1 MRLKDNIIK
10 RNVCMRVLMA
20 TMQLDIGGAETH
32 IVELSK
38 ALSRCGIQVFVAS
51 KGGAYV
57 KELEDAG
64 IKHFEVALNNK
75 KPGSLTS
82 AYKRLERIIL
92 DYKIDV
98 VHAHARIPGF
108 LCGLL
113 QKKHG
118 FRFVT
123 TAHWVFDTRFPFN
136 LLTNWGDRSLAV
148 SDDIKKYLVDNYGCQ
163 PENIRV
169 TINGVDME
177 KFSESVDFSDVAKE
191 FSFGKDKTRIV
202 YVSRMDVD
210 RSFAAHKL
218 IEAIPDLYE
227 RIPNLEVVIV
237 GGGNDF
243 DKIKEEAE
251 IMNKKIGSRV
261 VIITGGRTDI
271 NKFVAAGDVFVG
283 VSRAALEAMA
293 CRKPAIIA
301 GNEGYI
307 GIFDEDKLQIS
318 IDTNFCCRGCEMTT
332 TEKLREDLLTILAPE
347 KAEYRKHLG
356 DVAIDTVKKYYSVET
371 MANDAIKM
379 YVSIIKDSKIN
390 EVDTAELADIEKYL
404 PHGNSK
410 RNIDVMISG
419 YYGFHNSGDDSIL
432 TSVISNLRKKCPSIT
447 ITVLSKNP
455 QETEKIYG
463 VDAIDRFNICRIAL
477 ALRKTRLLISGG
489 GSLLQDVTSSA
500 SLYYYLTVMRLAK
513 ICGAKVMLY
522 ANGIGPISKRRNIRI
537 VKNVVSK
544 TDLITLREK
553 NSRDELQSILLE
565 EAPMFVTSDPVYAL
579 ENGDS
584 SLVDE
589 AIKRSGITDGNE
601 FFIIA
606 VREWKYSDREIA
618 DKIAEFAEAVSL
630 KYGLIPLIVP
640 MQDVYDKEIS
650 KRIADKINGKY
661 GLMEC
666 GLPPRT
672 MLGVVG
678 RAKFVV
684 GMRLHTLIYAV
695 KNAVPAI
702 ALDYDPKVAAV
713 MESAG
718 QKFSMKVERIETE
731 KLCSLADEIME
742 NREEICSRLS
752 EKSKQYNVLAEK
764 NIDMAIDLLK

>member
-1 MRLKDNIIK
+1 
-10 RNVCMRVLMA
+10 MRVLMA

-38 ALSRCGIQVFVAS
+38 ALVRCGIEVYVAS

-57 KELEDAG
+57 KELEASG
-64 IKHFEVALNNK
+64 ITHFEVPLHNK
-75 KPGSLTS
+75 RIGSLIS
-82 AYKRLERIIL
+82 AYKKLEQIIL
-92 DYKIDV
+92 EYKIDV
-98 VHAHARIPGF
+98 VHSHARIPGF

-113 QKKHG
+113 QKKYG

-136 LLTNWGDRSLAV
+136 LLSNWGDRSLAV
-148 SDDIKKYLVDNYGCQ
+148 SDDIKQYLVDNYGCDS
-163 PENIRV
+163 ENIRV

-177 KFSESVDFSDVAKE
+177 KFSENVDFSDIAKE
-191 FSFGKDKTRIV
+191 FDFGEDKTRIV

-210 RSFAAHKL
+210 RSYAAHKL
-218 IEAIPDLYE
+218 IEAVPDLYAE
-227 RIPNLEVVIV
+227 IPNLEVVIV

-243 DKIKEEAE
+243 EKIRKEAE
-251 IMNKKIGSRV
+251 KMNEETGSRI
-261 VIITGGRTDI
+261 IITTGARTDI
-271 NKFVAAGDVFVG
+271 NKFVASGDVFVG

-293 CRKPAIIA
+293 CHKPAIIA

-332 TEKLREDLLTILAPE
+332 TRQLKDDLLKILEPE

-356 DVAIDTVKKYYSVET
+356 DMSINTVKKYYSVET
-371 MANDAIKM
+371 MANDAVKM
-379 YVSIIKDSKIN
+379 YISIIKNSKIN
-390 EVDTAELADIEKYL
+390 EVDVSELEDIEKYL

-432 TSVISNLRKKCPSIT
+432 SAIISNLRKKCPNIS

-455 QETEKIYG
+455 HETARIHG
-463 VDAIDRFNICRIAL
+463 VSAIDRFNIRKITAAL
-477 ALRKTRLLISGG
+477 KRTKLLISGG

-500 SLYYYLTVMRLAK
+500 SLYYYLTVMHLAK
-513 ICGAKVMLY
+513 LCGAKVMLY
-522 ANGIGPISKRRNIRI
+522 ANGIGPISKKRNIRY
-537 VKNVVSK
+537 VKKTVNK
-544 TDLITLREK
+544 TDLVTLREK
-553 NSRDELQSILLE
+553 NSRVELQGILE
-565 EAPMFVTSDPVYAL
+565 ESVPVFVTADPVYAL

-584 SLVDE
+584 VLVDE
-589 AIKRSGITDGNE
+589 ALMRAGISDETD

-606 VREWKYSDREIA
+606 LREWKYSDKEIET
-618 DKIAEFAEAVSL
+618 KIAEFADVISR
-630 KYGLIPLIVP
+630 KYGIVPLVVP
-640 MQDVYDKEIS
+640 MQGIYDKEIS
-650 KRIADKINGKY
+650 QRIADKINSRCV
-661 GLMEC
+661 LLES
-666 GLPPRT
+666 GLPPKT
-672 MLGVVG
+672 MIGIVG
-678 RAKFVV
+678 KARFVV

-702 ALDYDPKVAAV
+702 ALDYDPKVDAV

-718 QKFSMKVERIETE
+718 QRFSMKVEQIDVER
-731 KLCSLADEIME
+731 LCSLADEIIE
-742 NREEICSRLS
+742 TREEISRQLF
-752 EKSKQYNVLAEK
+752 EKSQQYNVLAEK
-764 NIDMAIDLLK
+764 NVQMAIDLLK

>member
-1 MRLKDNIIK
+1 
-10 RNVCMRVLMA
+10 MRVLMA

-38 ALSRCGIQVFVAS
+38 ALTRCGIEVFVAS

-64 IKHFEVALNNK
+64 IKHFEVALHNK
-75 KPGSLTS
+75 KIGSLIS
-82 AYKRLERIIL
+82 AYKKLERIIL

-113 QKKHG
+113 QKKYG

-148 SDDIKKYLVDNYGCQ
+148 SDDIKKYLVDNYGCN

-177 KFSESVDFSDVAKE
+177 KFSENVDFSEVANE
-191 FSFGKDKTRIV
+191 FSFGADKTRIV

-210 RSFAAHKL
+210 RSYAAHKL

-227 RIPNLEVVIV
+227 KIPNLEVVIV

-251 IMNKKIGSRV
+251 AMNQKVSSRII
-261 VIITGGRTDI
+261 IITGGRTDI
-271 NKFVAAGDVFVG
+271 NKFVASGDVFVG

-332 TEKLREDLLTILAPE
+332 TEQLRDDLLSVLAPE
-347 KAEYRKHLG
+347 KTEYRKHLG
-356 DVAIDTVKKYYSVET
+356 DVSIDTVKKYYSVET
-371 MANDAIKM
+371 MANDAVKM
-379 YVSIIKDSKIN
+379 YISIIKNSKIN

-410 RNIDVMISG
+410 RDIDVMISG

-432 TSVISNLRKKCPSIT
+432 SAIISNLRKKCPNIS

-455 QETEKIYG
+455 QETASLHG
-463 VDAIDRFNICRIAL
+463 VNAVDRFNMWRIAA
-477 ALRKTRLLISGG
+477 ALRRTKLLISGG

-500 SLYYYLTVMRLAK
+500 SLYYYLAVMRLAK
-513 ICGAKVMLY
+513 LCGAKVMLY
-522 ANGIGPISKRRNIRI
+522 ANGIGPISKKRNIRC
-537 VKNVVSK
+537 VKTVVNK
-544 TDLITLREK
+544 TDLVTLREK
-553 NSRDELQSILLE
+553 NSRDELQRILE
-565 EAPMFVTSDPVYAL
+565 ENVPVFVTADPVYAL
-579 ENGDS
+579 ANGDI

-589 AIKRSGITDGNE
+589 AIRRSGISDKEE

-606 VREWKYSDREIA
+606 LREWKYSDKEIET
-618 DKIAEFAEAVSL
+618 KIAEFADAVSK
-630 KYGLIPLIVP
+630 KYGITPLVVP
-640 MQDVYDKEIS
+640 MQDIYDKEIS
-650 KRIADKINGKY
+650 QRIANKINGKS
-661 GLMEC
+661 GLLEG
-666 GLPPRT
+666 GLPPQT
-672 MLGVVG
+672 MIGVVG
-678 RAKFVV
+678 RAKFVL

-695 KNAVPAI
+695 KNSVPAI

-718 QKFSMKVERIETE
+718 QRFSEKVEQIDVE

-742 NREEICSRLS
+742 KREKICGQLS
-752 EKSKQYNVLAEK
+752 EKSQQYNVLAEK
-764 NIDMAIDLLK
+764 NIEMAIDLLK

>member
-1 MRLKDNIIK
+1 
-10 RNVCMRVLMA
+10 MRVLMA

-38 ALSRCGIQVFVAS
+38 ALVRCGIEVFVAS

-75 KPGSLTS
+75 KLGSLIS
-82 AYKRLERIIL
+82 AYKELERIIL

-123 TAHWVFDTRFPFN
+123 TAHWVFNTRFPFN

-148 SDDIKKYLVDNYGCQ
+148 SDDIKKYLVDNYGCD

-177 KFSESVDFSDVAKE
+177 KFSENADFSDIAKE
-191 FSFGKDKTRIV
+191 FSFGKDRTRIV

-210 RSFAAHKL
+210 RSYAAHKL

-227 RIPNLEVVIV
+227 KIPNLEVVIV

-251 IMNKKIGSRV
+251 AMNKKIGSRV

-271 NKFVAAGDVFVG
+271 NKFVASGDVFVG

-332 TEKLREDLLTILAPE
+332 TQQLRDDLLAVLAPE
-347 KAEYRKHLG
+347 KTEYRKHLG
-356 DVAIDTVKKYYSVET
+356 DVSLDTVKKYYSVET
-371 MANDAIKM
+371 MANDAVKM

-390 EVDTAELADIEKYL
+390 EVDTSELADIEKYL
-404 PHGNSK
+404 PHGNCK

-432 TSVISNLRKKCPSIT
+432 SSIISNLRKKCPNIS

-455 QETEKIYG
+455 QETAKIHG
-463 VDAIDRFNICRIAL
+463 VDAIDRFNIFRIAK
-477 ALRKTRLLISGG
+477 ALKRTKLLISGG

-513 ICGAKVMLY
+513 SRGAKVMLY
-522 ANGIGPISKRRNIRI
+522 ANGIGPISKKRNIRC
-537 VKNVVSK
+537 VKKVINK
-544 TDLITLREK
+544 TDMVTLREK
-553 NSRDELQSILLE
+553 NSRDEIQGILE
-565 EAPMFVTSDPVYAL
+565 ENIPVFVTADPVYAL
-579 ENGDS
+579 ENGNGR
-584 SLVDE
+584 LVDE
-589 AIKRSGITDGNE
+589 AIRRSGISDKEE

-606 VREWKYSDREIA
+606 LREWKYSDKEIETV
-618 DKIAEFAEAVSL
+618 IAEFADVVSR
-630 KYGLIPLIVP
+630 KYGIIPLVVP
-640 MQDVYDKEIS
+640 MQDIYDKEIS
-650 KRIADKINGKY
+650 ERIAKKISGRY
-661 GLMEC
+661 GLLEC
-666 GLPPRT
+666 GLPPQT
-672 MLGVVG
+672 MIGVVG
-678 RAKFVV
+678 KAKFVV

-702 ALDYDPKVAAV
+702 ALDYDPKVASV

-718 QKFSMKVERIETE
+718 QKFSMKVEQVNTE

-742 NREEICSRLS
+742 KRDEICEQLS
-752 EKSKQYNVLAEK
+752 EKSRQYNVLAEK
-764 NIDMAIDLLK
+764 NIDMAIELLK

>member
-1 MRLKDNIIK
+1 
-10 RNVCMRVLMA
+10 MRVLMA

-38 ALSRCGIQVFVAS
+38 ALAHRGIEVFVAS
-51 KGGAYV
+51 KGGAFV
-57 KELEDAG
+57 KELEEAG

-75 KPGSLTS
+75 KIGSLIS
-82 AYKRLERIIL
+82 AYRSLERIIL

-113 QKKHG
+113 QKKHS

-148 SDDIKKYLVDNYGCQ
+148 SDDIKKYLVDNYGCN

-177 KFSESVDFSDVAKE
+177 KFSENVDFSDIAKE
-191 FSFGKDKTRIV
+191 FSLGEDKTRIV

-218 IEAIPDLYE
+218 IEAVPDLYE
-227 RIPNLEVVIV
+227 KIPNLEVVVV

-251 IMNKKIGSRV
+251 SMNEKIGSRV

-271 NKFVAAGDVFVG
+271 NKFVASGDVFVG
-283 VSRAALEAMA
+283 VSRAALEAMS

-307 GIFDEDKLQIS
+307 GIFDEDKLQVS

-332 TEKLREDLLTILAPE
+332 TKQLRDDLLSVLAPE
-347 KAEYRKHLG
+347 KTEYRTHLG
-356 DVAIDTVKKYYSVET
+356 DVSLDTVKKYYSVET

-379 YVSIIKDSKIN
+379 YISIIKDSRIN
-390 EVDTAELADIEKYL
+390 QVDTAELDDIEKFL

-432 TSVISNLRKKCPSIT
+432 SAIISNLRKKCPDIS

-455 QETEKIYG
+455 LETSKLHD
-463 VDAIDRFNICRIAL
+463 VNAIDRFNIFRIAT
-477 ALRKTRLLISGG
+477 ALKRTKLLISGG

-500 SLYYYLTVMRLAK
+500 SLYYYLAVMRLAK
-513 ICGAKVMLY
+513 LCGAKVMLY
-522 ANGIGPISKRRNIRI
+522 ANGIGPISKKRNIRC
-537 VKNVVSK
+537 VKNVVNK
-544 TDLITLREK
+544 TDLVTLREK
-553 NSRDELQSILLE
+553 NSRNELEGILDVNV
-565 EAPMFVTSDPVYAL
+565 PVFVTADPVYAL
-579 ENGDS
+579 ENGDDN
-584 SLVDE
+584 LVD
-589 AIKRSGITDGNE
+589 AALQRSGLSGKEE
-601 FFIIA
+601 FFVVA
-606 VREWKYSDREIA
+606 LREWKFSDKEIETQ
-618 DKIAEFAEAVSL
+618 IAEFADIVSQ
-630 KYGLIPLIVP
+630 KYGLIPLVIS
-640 MQDVYDKEIS
+640 MQDIYDRDIS
-650 KRIADKINGKY
+650 KRIAEKITVRC
-661 GLMEC
+661 GLLEC
-666 GLPPRT
+666 GLPPKT
-672 MLGVVG
+672 MLGVVS

-695 KNAVPAI
+695 KNSVPAI

-718 QKFSMKVERIETE
+718 QKFSMKVENIDVE
-731 KLCSLADEIME
+731 KLCALADEIME
-742 NREEICSRLS
+742 KREDICVKLS
-752 EKSKQYNVLAEK
+752 EKSQQNHILAEK
-764 NIDMAIDLLK
+764 NVDMAIDLLK

>member
-1 MRLKDNIIK
+1 
-10 RNVCMRVLMA
+10 MRVLMA
-20 TMQLDIGGAETH
+20 TKQLDIGGAETH

-38 ALSRCGIQVFVAS
+38 ALVRCGIEVFVAS

-75 KPGSLTS
+75 KLGSLIS
-82 AYKRLERIIL
+82 AYKELERIIL

-123 TAHWVFDTRFPFN
+123 TAHWVFNTRFPFN

-148 SDDIKKYLVDNYGCQ
+148 SDDIKKYLVDNYGCD

-177 KFSESVDFSDVAKE
+177 KFSENADFSDIAKE
-191 FSFGKDKTRIV
+191 FSFGKDRTRIV

-210 RSFAAHKL
+210 RSYAAHKL

-227 RIPNLEVVIV
+227 KIPNLEVVIV

-251 IMNKKIGSRV
+251 AMNKKIGSRV

-271 NKFVAAGDVFVG
+271 NKFVASGDVFVG

-332 TEKLREDLLTILAPE
+332 TQQLRDDLLAVLAPE
-347 KAEYRKHLG
+347 KTEYRKHLG
-356 DVAIDTVKKYYSVET
+356 DVSLDTVKKYYSVET
-371 MANDAIKM
+371 MANDAVKM

-390 EVDTAELADIEKYL
+390 EVDTSELADIEKYL
-404 PHGNSK
+404 PHGNCK

-432 TSVISNLRKKCPSIT
+432 SSIISNLRKKCPNIS

-455 QETEKIYG
+455 QETAKIHG
-463 VDAIDRFNICRIAL
+463 VDAIDRFNIFRIAK
-477 ALRKTRLLISGG
+477 ALKRTKLLISGG

-513 ICGAKVMLY
+513 SRGAKVMLY
-522 ANGIGPISKRRNIRI
+522 ANGIGPISKKRNIRC
-537 VKNVVSK
+537 VKKVINK
-544 TDLITLREK
+544 TDMVTLREK
-553 NSRDELQSILLE
+553 NSRDEIQGILE
-565 EAPMFVTSDPVYAL
+565 ENIPVFVTADPVYAL
-579 ENGDS
+579 ENGNGR
-584 SLVDE
+584 LVDE
-589 AIKRSGITDGNE
+589 AIRRSGISDKEE

-606 VREWKYSDREIA
+606 LREWKYSDKEIETVIAKFA
-618 DKIAEFAEAVSL
+618 DVVSR
-630 KYGLIPLIVP
+630 KYGIIPLVVP
-640 MQDVYDKEIS
+640 MQDIYDKEIS
-650 KRIADKINGKY
+650 ERIAKKISGRY
-661 GLMEC
+661 GLLEC
-666 GLPPRT
+666 GLPPQT
-672 MLGVVG
+672 MIGVVG
-678 RAKFVV
+678 KAKFVV

-702 ALDYDPKVAAV
+702 ALDYDPKVASV

-718 QKFSMKVERIETE
+718 QKFSMKVEQVNTE

-742 NREEICSRLS
+742 KRDEICEQLS
-752 EKSKQYNVLAEK
+752 EKSRQYNVLAEK
-764 NIDMAIDLLK
+764 NIDMAIELLK